1 MITFEERCQTD
12 PQGVI
17 QDLVKQTTRQ
27 GLEIHGLNELITKLA
42 ENAEV
47 KVLIESLK
55 SAPKEKKKKGKKDE
69 VGKD

>member
-1 MITFEERCQTD
+1 MTFEERCQID

-17 QDLVKQTTRQ
+17 KDLVKQTTRQ

-47 KVLIESLK
+47 KVLIEALK